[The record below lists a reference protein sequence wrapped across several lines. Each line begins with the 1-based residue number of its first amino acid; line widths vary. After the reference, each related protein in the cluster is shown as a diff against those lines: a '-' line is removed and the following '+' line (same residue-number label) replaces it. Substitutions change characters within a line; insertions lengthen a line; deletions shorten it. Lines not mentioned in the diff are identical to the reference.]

1 MKALIRKYVPLVAML
16 LLLVLVISF
25 LPTEASNKTSLG
37 FKAPSHTSQEVNLTV
52 R

>member
-25 LPTEASNKTSLG
+25 LPTEASQETSLG
-37 FKAPSHTSQEVNLTV
+37 FKAPSQTTQQANLTV